1 MKYNGNIFL
10 KFEIPTVWGLRKM
23 GQLEQLEELSSVEES
38 LSEELSSELPKVHNK
53 ILLINKEI
61 L

>member
-1 MKYNGNIFL
+1 
-10 KFEIPTVWGLRKM
+10 M

-38 LSEELSSELPKVHNK
+38 LSEELSSELPKVHDK

-61 L
+61 SLIIIEI